1 MAHLRVALFGGSF
14 NPPHVGHVLAVT
26 YALSV
31 GLVERVL
38 VVPVFE
44 HALGKRLAPFEH
56 RVEMAR
62 RAFGWLPQVEVSTIE
77 ERLGAPSRTLRT
89 VEALEA
95 EHADWELRLLVGS
108 DISGEIEKWHAFDE
122 IARRA
127 PPIILQRA
135 GVAGAAGGS
144 ALLPEVSS
152 TEVRQLLE
160 RGGPDAPSPELERL
174 VPRAVLEYVREQRL
188 YGF

>member
-1 MAHLRVALFGGSF
+1 MARVKVALFGGSF

-44 HALGKRLAPFEH
+44 HALGKRLVPFDH
-56 RVEMAR
+56 RVEMSR
-62 RAFGWLPQVEVSTIE
+62 RAFGWLPHVEVSTIE

-89 VEALEA
+89 IEALEA
-95 EHADWELRLLVGS
+95 EHDDWQLHLLVGS
-108 DISGEIEKWHAFDE
+108 DITGEIEKWLAFEE

-127 PPIILQRA
+127 PPIFLQRA
-135 GVAGAAGGS
+135 GAATVTGGP
-144 ALLPEVSS
+144 ALLPAVSS
-152 TEVRQLLE
+152 TEVREHLA
-160 RGGPDAPSPELERL
+160 RAGTSSELERL
-174 VPRAVLEYVREQRL
+174 VPRAVLEYIRERGL
-188 YGF
+188 RF